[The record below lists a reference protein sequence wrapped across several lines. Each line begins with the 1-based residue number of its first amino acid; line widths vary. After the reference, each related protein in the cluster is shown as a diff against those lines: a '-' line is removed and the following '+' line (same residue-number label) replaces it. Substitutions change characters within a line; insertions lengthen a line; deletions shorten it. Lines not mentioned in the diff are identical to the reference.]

1 MELKKLIQKRWIS
14 SAKKCSES
22 VRDELKNYR
31 ENWKKYIDDKIG
43 LKPGIKILDTCCG
56 PGFMSIILSGEKR
69 KVIGADE
76 CDEMLE
82 EARKNA
88 KDFGASVDFINMDCH
103 KLDFPDKSFD
113 MVVSRNSLW
122 TMYNPGE
129 AYKEW
134 VRVLK
139 PGGRIVIFESSWCM
153 EYRKRDAMEKK
164 KEFRKNNN
172 LPTHDTPYFW
182 GDHQLAQELDVRSM
196 LGNVERPDW
205 DYRVLDRIKM
215 DVDIDMD
222 AWKYLWSDED
232 KKLYG
237 YAPMFMINAKK
248 CR

>member
-1 MELKKLIQKRWIS
+1 M
-14 SAKKCSES
+14 
-22 VRDELKNYR
+22 
-31 ENWKKYIDDKIG
+31 
-43 LKPGIKILDTCCG
+43 
-56 PGFMSIILSGEKR
+56 
-69 KVIGADE
+69 
-76 CDEMLE
+76 
-82 EARKNA
+82 
-88 KDFGASVDFINMDCH
+88 
-103 KLDFPDKSFD
+103 
-113 MVVSRNSLW
+113 
-122 TMYNPGE
+122 
-129 AYKEW
+129 
-134 VRVLK
+134 
-139 PGGRIVIFESSWCM
+139 IFESSWCM

-172 LPTHDTPYFW
+172 LPTHDTLYFW